1 MVQAVM
7 QVIDK
12 VLLSCLLLTSCCV
25 TQFLKG
31 HRLVPVHGPGGLG
44 TLALNNLQ
52 QRIKCIFFTSQE
64 ITEMLQHDE
73 DG

>member
-7 QVIDK
+7 QVIDEA
-12 VLLSCLLLTSCCV
+12 LLSCLLLASCCV
-25 TQFLKG
+25 TQFLTG
-31 HRLVPVHGPGGLG
+31 HKLVLVRGPGELG

-64 ITEMLQHDE
+64 ITEMLQHSE